1 MKNIAKLNRR
11 QGTIIALSLAGIC
24 LCAIVALPA
33 MRENIVLLVE
43 SILHRNLNVA
53 AWMHKIEKI
62 PLAGIFVILLT
73 DYFALT
79 ASGRNTLRAL
89 GEAAK
94 DFMSNIDI
102 KKAALQ
108 LAIVFALYLFA
119 YSALLRADF
128 SKVDDMEREHSGIT
142 GWLGWSRYLSEFLS
156 ILFYQNFLL
165 ADISPATQIVA
176 LIVLSLSSL
185 LLVLVLSGNTR
196 GSWLALL
203 ASLPVGAS
211 PYFFSN
217 MSYKFDSPY
226 MALSLLFCVA
236 PFVFAKNA
244 RAFFTASVLGLLCM
258 LMTY

>member
-1 MKNIAKLNRR
+1 
-11 QGTIIALSLAGIC
+11 
-24 LCAIVALPA
+24 

-62 PLAGIFVILLT
+62 PLAGIFVILLA

-89 GEAAK
+89 EEAAK

-128 SKVDDMEREHSGIT
+128 SKVDEMEREHSGIT

-156 ILFYQNFLL
+156 ILFISEFFVGRHFSRHSNRG
-165 ADISPATQIVA
+165 ADCVVVEFAVA
-176 LIVLSLSSL
+176 CAGTERKHAGL
-185 LLVLVLSGNTR
+185 
-196 GSWLALL
+196 
-203 ASLPVGAS
+203 
-211 PYFFSN
+211 
-217 MSYKFDSPY
+217 
-226 MALSLLFCVA
+226 MACVA
-236 PFVFAKNA
+236 GVPAGRRFPVF
-244 RAFFTASVLGLLCM
+244 FLEHVVQI
-258 LMTY
+258 